1 MMGLSHVAGRFMT
14 QSPLDLAR
22 LYQEELTAI
31 RRDLHAHPELG
42 LQEHRTADLVARKLE
57 EWGIEVHRGV
67 GQTGVVGVLRNG
79 NGEATIGLR
88 ADMDALPIKEA
99 TGLPYASQNP
109 GLMHACGHDG
119 HTAML
124 LGAAKYLAATRAFNG
139 TVNFIFQ
146 PAEEG
151 LGGAQAMLKD
161 GLFQRFPCASVFG
174 MHNHPGLQVGRF
186 VTSKG
191 VRFAGGAFFDI
202 TITGKGSHGARP
214 QEGIDPV
221 IVACHLGTA
230 LQSIVSRN
238 LSAQDTAV
246 LSITRIQ
253 SGDAYN
259 VIPQSAIL
267 AGTVRTMKSEIMAMI
282 EQNMQRLAVS
292 IASGFGAKAVLD
304 FRNLFAPVVNNEQ
317 EMIAYAKA
325 AADLVGEANV
335 RRDAPPSMA
344 SEDFG
349 FMMEQVPGAHLLLGN
364 GGSASVHNDRYDF
377 NDEAIPYGVALF
389 AAITEQKLPKGTAG

>member
-1 MMGLSHVAGRFMT
+1 MT
-14 QSPLDLAR
+14 QSPLDRAR
-22 LYQEELTAI
+22 LYQDELAAI
-31 RRDLHAHPELG
+31 RRDIHAHPELG

-79 NGEATIGLR
+79 NGEAAIGLR
-88 ADMDALPIKEA
+88 ADMDALPILEA
-99 TGLPYASQNP
+99 TGLPYASQTP

-119 HTAML
+119 HTTML
-124 LGAAKYLAATRAFNG
+124 LGAAKYLAETRDFNG

-151 LGGAQAMLKD
+151 LGGAQAMLND
-161 GLFQRFPCASVFG
+161 GLFTRFPCNAVFG
-174 MHNHPGLQVGRF
+174 LHNRPGLPVGQF
-186 VTSKG
+186 ATSPG

-202 TITGKGSHGARP
+202 VITGKGAHGARP
-214 QEGIDPV
+214 QESIDPV

-238 LSAQDTAV
+238 ISAQDTAV

-253 SGDAYN
+253 SGEAYN
-259 VIPQSAIL
+259 VIPQSAVM
-267 AGTVRTMKSEIMAMI
+267 AGTVRTMKSEVMAMV
-282 EQNMQRLAVS
+282 EQNMKRLAVS
-292 IASGFGAKAVLD
+292 IAAGFGAEAVVD

-317 EMIAYAKA
+317 EAAVYADA
-325 AADLVGEANV
+325 AADVAGEANV
-335 RRDAPPSMA
+335 QRNAPPAMA

-349 FMMEQVPGAHLLLGN
+349 FMMEQVPGAHVLFGN
-364 GGSASVHNDRYDF
+364 GGGADVHNHLYDF
-377 NDEAIPYGVALF
+377 NDEAIPYGVALL
-389 AAITEQKLPKGTAG
+389 AAITRRKLPKGI